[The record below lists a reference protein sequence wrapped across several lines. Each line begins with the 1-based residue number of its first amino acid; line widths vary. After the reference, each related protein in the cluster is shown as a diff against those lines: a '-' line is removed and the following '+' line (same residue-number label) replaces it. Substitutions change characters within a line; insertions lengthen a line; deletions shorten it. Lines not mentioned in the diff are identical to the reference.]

1 MNSQELVV
9 LSTYCSLKEGLSMF
23 MLLNWPKNGKGYS
36 QSNIVEFA
44 LCNLVFKT
52 VSRCPFV
59 TVKLALLLYVLPVS
73 TWQSP

>member
-1 MNSQELVV
+1 
-9 LSTYCSLKEGLSMF
+9 MF
-23 MLLNWPKNGKGYS
+23 MMLNWPKNGKGYS

-44 LCNLVFKT
+44 LCNLQYP
-52 VSRCPFV
+52 RCPFV